1 MSERARESGVRSKGL
16 VQNERR
22 WQMLFGTGF
31 LSAPQ
36 FLQNPTQLSSW
47 AHAEFLFLNS
57 LQKH

>member
-1 MSERARESGVRSKGL
+1 MFFCTS
-16 VQNERR
+16 
-22 WQMLFGTGF
+22 F

-57 LQKH
+57 FPKH

>member
-1 MSERARESGVRSKGL
+1 MSEQVSESSVLSKVL
-16 VQNERR
+16 VQNGRR

-57 LQKH
+57 L